1 MRRAGRLLLGGA
13 LALAAALLV
22 AACGSPA
29 ADLFVVE
36 RSGTIPHARL
46 SLLVGDGGTVRCNG
60 GSEKEITSADLITA
74 RKIARELN
82 GKDEAHPG
90 PAVEAMRV
98 PPRPGSLLRYEIRSE
113 KGRVAFSDN
122 SLPQPS
128 VFFLAQKFTRDM
140 AIRICGL
147 PR

>member
-1 MRRAGRLLLGGA
+1 MRRLLVLGA
-13 LALAAALLV
+13 VAAALL
-22 AACGSPA
+22 AAGCGSPA

-36 RSGTIPHARL
+36 RSGTLPGAKL
-46 SLLVGDGGTVRCNG
+46 TLLAGDGGTVRCNG
-60 GSEKEITSADLITA
+60 GPEKEITSADLIRA

-90 PAVEAMRV
+90 PAVESMRV

-122 SLPQPS
+122 SLPQPA

-140 AIRICGL
+140 ARRVCGL

>member
-1 MRRAGRLLLGGA
+1 MRR
-13 LALAAALLV
+13 LLV
-22 AACGSPA
+22 LGAVGASLVVVGCGSPA
-29 ADLFVVE
+29 ADLFVVQ
-36 RSGTIPHARL
+36 RSGTLPGAKL
-46 SLLVGDGGTVRCNG
+46 TLLVGDGGTVRCNG
-60 GSEKEITSADLITA
+60 GPEKAITSADLIKA
-74 RKIARELN
+74 RKVARELN

-122 SLPQPS
+122 SLPQPA
-128 VFFLAQKFTRDM
+128 VFFLAQQFTRDM
-140 AIRICGL
+140 ARRVCGL